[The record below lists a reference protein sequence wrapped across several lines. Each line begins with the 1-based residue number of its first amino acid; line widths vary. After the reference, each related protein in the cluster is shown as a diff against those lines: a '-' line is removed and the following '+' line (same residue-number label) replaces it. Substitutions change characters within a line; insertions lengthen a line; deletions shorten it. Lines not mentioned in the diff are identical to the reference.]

1 MLRFVLHNLGGYLF
15 RALFHRLIY
24 SYFISH
30 RFNIIIHHCHV
41 LVSSNQKCRLPK
53 DKCPHR
59 GCADTKLLLAH
70 VKACPAGPDFPCPS
84 RCKGCNETRKLLAHY
99 RRCKDL
105 RTKQVG
111 LGRRSL
117 LQPDQGS
124 CLVCSLV
131 ARYAKGALDRTSN
144 GGTSSQGKS
153 NIAASLLSSSL
164 DGKFNVERGLV
175 NLANQA
181 RPTPIERTTS
191 MTLMPP
197 PPPRYGSCPS
207 TSTSSLSNE
216 SFACSMRSSLA
227 DDAAVMTYPSR
238 ASAEVYSWSS
248 DPSSL
253 GKSVDTSVSVS
264 FPILRRSRERREPTD
279 DELIVPGP
287 NIAAAT
293 SATSRRQRAGSYDER
308 KTRVK
313 FAPAIIAVSK
323 SCNFDDRDGEG
334 RRVPRPR
341 SKIGNTTRPRSASCS
356 NSEGGNAATSSNSC
370 EFDAIVEEG
379 AVGCEEPMFSMDL

>member
-1 MLRFVLHNLGGYLF
+1 MV
-15 RALFHRLIY
+15 
-24 SYFISH
+24 
-30 RFNIIIHHCHV
+30 
-41 LVSSNQKCRLPK
+41 
-53 DKCPHR
+53 
-59 GCADTKLLLAH
+59 
-70 VKACPAGPDFPCPS
+70 CPAGPDFPCPS

-111 LGRRSL
+111 LGRRSQ

-131 ARYAKGALDRTSN
+131 ARYARGMLDRTSN
-144 GGTSSQGKS
+144 IGTSSQVKS
-153 NIAASLLSSSL
+153 NIVASLLSSSL
-164 DGKFNVERGLV
+164 DGKFNVERDLV
-175 NLANQA
+175 NFANQA
-181 RPTPIERTTS
+181 RITPIERTSS

-197 PPPRYGSCPS
+197 PPPRYGSCPLA
-207 TSTSSLSNE
+207 STSSLSNE
-216 SFACSMRSSLA
+216 SFGCSMRSSLA
-227 DDAAVMTYPSR
+227 ADAAVMTNPSR

-253 GKSVDTSVSVS
+253 G
-264 FPILRRSRERREPTD
+264 FPILSRPREIIEPTD

-287 NIAAAT
+287 NITAAT
-293 SATSRRQRAGSYDER
+293 PATSRRERAGSYDER
-308 KTRVK
+308 KNRVK
-313 FAPAIIAVSK
+313 FSPSISAISE
-323 SCNFDDRDGEG
+323 SCNFDDRGGED

-341 SKIGNTTRPRSASCS
+341 SRLGNSTRPRSASCS
-356 NSEGGNAATSSNSC
+356 NSEGGNAATSSTSC